1 MSSLNNTANRNE
13 NVRLTKIALFIGLGL
28 ILFIFETLIPRPLPW
43 LKLGFAHIVTLLALY
58 LLDARAAVIVVLG
71 RIFLG
76 SLMLGT
82 FFNPT
87 FFLSLSGGLGATLL
101 MIILKNQC
109 HKIFSIFGVSIAGA
123 VTHNLIQLFVANW
136 LIIHKTEIFYLIPLL
151 ILAAIFTGFIVAF
164 ISQFLIATF
173 ENLY

>member
-1 MSSLNNTANRNE
+1 MSLLSNTASKTKNA
-13 NVRLTKIALFIGLGL
+13 RLTKIGLFIGLGL

-76 SLMLGT
+76 SLALGT

-87 FFLSLSGGLGATLL
+87 FFLSLCGGLGATLI
-101 MIILKNQC
+101 MIIVKNRC
-109 HKIFSIFGVSIAGA
+109 NDIFSIFGVSISGA
-123 VTHNLIQLFVANW
+123 VMHNLIQLFVANW
-136 LIIHKTEIFYLIPLL
+136 LIIHKIEIFYLLPLL
-151 ILAAIFTGFIVAF
+151 ILSAIFTGFVVAL
-164 ISQFLIATF
+164 ISQFLIVKF
-173 ENLY
+173 EK